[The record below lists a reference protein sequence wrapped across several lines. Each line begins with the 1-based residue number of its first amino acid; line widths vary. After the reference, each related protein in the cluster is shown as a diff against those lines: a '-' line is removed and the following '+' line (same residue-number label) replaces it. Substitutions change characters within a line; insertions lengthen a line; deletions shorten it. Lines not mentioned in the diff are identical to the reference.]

1 MKGQIECK
9 KISAACCIAKRSNGY
24 GNLVGSLILWY
35 QTIQLGNTMTRMMM
49 PITPLRS
56 IFLRIPMLSLILV
69 LILYGLPAI
78 AEDKLWPSFTATM
91 LSGEKVDSG
100 KLLGQPTLLILTP
113 SRDAAQ
119 SIRKWVETLRS
130 EIDQSKYRVR
140 DVLAVD
146 LPFFMSEEDAISMA
160 KKKVPQRYHDQTW
173 ILNSQI
179 MENAL
184 DVPSDSDEAVI
195 IVLDKQGHLVSQVH
209 GKVTPLRMSK
219 VTGAL
224 QSLFIE

>member
-1 MKGQIECK
+1 
-9 KISAACCIAKRSNGY
+9 
-24 GNLVGSLILWY
+24 
-35 QTIQLGNTMTRMMM
+35 
-49 PITPLRS
+49 
-56 IFLRIPMLSLILV
+56 
-69 LILYGLPAI
+69 
-78 AEDKLWPSFTATM
+78 M

-119 SIRKWVETLRS
+119 STRKWVETLRS

-179 MENAL
+179 MEDAL
-184 DVPSDSDEAVI
+184 GVPSDSEEAVI
-195 IVLDKQGHLVSQVH
+195 VVLDKKGNLVSQVH
-209 GKVTPLRMSK
+209 GEVTTERMSQIFR
-219 VTGAL
+219 AL
-224 QSLFIE
+224 QTLSTD